1 LITLDP
7 ELPMDS
13 IQYLPTIAQALI
25 VIAVFAGISIAGL
38 LLVRRLIPPQ
48 RLRDDH
54 DVAGFT
60 FGVVGA
66 FYGVVLAFVIV
77 AVWQRFE
84 RATETAQ
91 EECLAIANLYN
102 LSQGF
107 ANPERSAM
115 QDALR
120 DYTSHVLNREW
131 NAMQRS
137 DFRQTMAP
145 EQRLWKVLLHYPPPA
160 DQQTILDKSI
170 DQMDALS
177 DARQLRYMY
186 YSEDLPS
193 VVWIVIY
200 VGCFITLGFGYFFGP
215 RNLKSQA
222 LMVGTFA
229 ALIGLTILAISELA
243 TPYQGAVVV
252 SNDPFRFVL
261 GAITAGVN
269 PPPIPGAPV
278 PPR

>member
-1 LITLDP
+1 
-7 ELPMDS
+7 MDY
-13 IQYLPTIAQALI
+13 IQYLSTTAQALI
-25 VIAVFAGISIAGL
+25 VICVFAGVSIGGL
-38 LLVRRLIPPQ
+38 FLVRSLIPPQ

-66 FYGVVLAFVIV
+66 FYGVILAFVIV

-84 RATETAQ
+84 LATETAQ
-91 EECLAIANLYN
+91 HESLSVANLYN

-107 ANPERSAM
+107 SDPERTNL
-115 QDALR
+115 QNALR
-120 DYTSHVLNREW
+120 DYAFHVLDREW
-131 NAMQRS
+131 GQMADSN
-137 DFRQTMAP
+137 FRQSMAP
-145 EQRLWKVLLHYPPPA
+145 EQRLWNVLLHYPPPTA
-160 DQQTILDKSI
+160 EQQTILDKSI
-170 DQMDALS
+170 DQMAELS

-252 SNDPFRFVL
+252 SSDPFRFVL
-261 GAITAGVN
+261 SAMSAG
-269 PPPIPGAPV
+269 ISV
-278 PPR
+278 PPSPGVPLSMR

>member
-1 LITLDP
+1 MTF
-7 ELPMDS
+7 
-13 IQYLPTIAQALI
+13 IQFLPTFLQALI
-25 VIAVFAGISIAGL
+25 VIAVFAGTSIVGL
-38 LLVRRLIPPQ
+38 MLIRRRVDPQ

-77 AVWQRFE
+77 AAWQRFE

-91 EECLAIANLYN
+91 RESLAISNLFS
-102 LSQGF
+102 LSQGLSEPQRSQMQAALRAYTSRVINHEF
-107 ANPERSAM
+107 SAM
-115 QDALR
+115 Q
-120 DYTSHVLNREW
+120 H
-131 NAMQRS
+131 S
-137 DFRQTMAP
+137 DFHQSMEPVR
-145 EQRLWKVLLHYPPPA
+145 RLWAVLLNLRRSPPPGPE
-160 DQQTILDKSI
+160 QQTIFDKSI
-170 DQMDALS
+170 DQMAELS

-193 VVWIVIY
+193 VVWLVIY
-200 VGCFITLGFGYFFGP
+200 VGCFITLGFGYFFGT

-252 SNDPFRFVL
+252 PSDPFRFVL
-261 GAITAGVN
+261 RSLSTEPGPPGSGVN
-269 PPPIPGAPV
+269 PSSA
-278 PPR
+278 R